1 MLVQFPAGEALKLN
15 FSQLLSVE
23 SQNVYLSNTQIYYTF
38 LECLKYSFTK
48 VISSFTRTF
57 FENYTQHT
65 QSSWIY
71 NDTHIY
77 REKWESRP
85 SYWFLSRESF
95 TVYSSKILNSIV
107 YSKLAVTCTRILAN
121 SIYISIR
128 QGLADVQYE
137 IVQAFPLQMSS
148 HFDFL
153 VGMVTLTLWLLDWS
167 QNWPNCYFT
176 LSNTV
181 PDDFTHQWLTVYQP
195 ILYLPISS
203 PVCRMYGKCTL
214 IGDTSWP
221 LSTCILP
228 GSLLKLYRLVC
239 VGKWLIPRETTT
251 K

>member
-1 MLVQFPAGEALKLN
+1 MYITVPSVYTKL
-15 FSQLLSVE
+15 
-23 SQNVYLSNTQIYYTF
+23 
-38 LECLKYSFTK
+38 
-48 VISSFTRTF
+48 TRTKLMTTASVHVAQLVI
-57 FENYTQHT
+57 ERC
-65 QSSWIY
+65 SGDPEVAGSIPSPRPWIY

-181 PDDFTHQWLTVYQP
+181 PDDFH
-195 ILYLPISS
+195 SS
-203 PVCRMYGKCTL
+203 R
-214 IGDTSWP
+214 D
-221 LSTCILP
+221 
-228 GSLLKLYRLVC
+228 SLWDSK
-239 VGKWLIPRETTT
+239 G
-251 K
+251 